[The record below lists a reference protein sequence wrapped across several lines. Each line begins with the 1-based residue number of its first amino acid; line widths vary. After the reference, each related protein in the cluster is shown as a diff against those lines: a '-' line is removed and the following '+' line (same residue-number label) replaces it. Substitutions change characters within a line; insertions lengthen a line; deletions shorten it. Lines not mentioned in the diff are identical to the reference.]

1 VMRHL
6 YALLISLHPSSFRKR
21 FAQEMSLIFDEADN
35 SWGAG
40 SLFRDAILSLLRQW
54 LIRSDLWKWL
64 IAGIGAVVLLIIAFG
79 SFLPWDRPVHL

>member
-1 VMRHL
+1 MRHL

-21 FAQEMSLIFDEADN
+21 FAQEMSLIFDEAAN

-54 LIRSDLWKWL
+54 LIRSELWKWVV
-64 IAGIGAVVLLIIAFG
+64 AGISGVVLLIIAFG
-79 SFLPWDRPVHL
+79 SFLPWDRPMHP